1 VLDLLETAIL
11 GRHLAE
17 DQCSRADNKIIGLA
31 EELQRVGRENEELHA
46 KVERAREQCTQVE
59 KKASEAQRAF
69 LDAMHALNQA
79 SNILNELVRT
89 HPECDACHGPAIARV
104 IPCNHLTCGRCGAGG
119 CRTSLEEVQD
129 IWFSDAQAVLQKRT
143 DDIKAIAAFK
153 TASARLV
160 EKWEGEV
167 VSEDEGSE
175 IEALL
180 LP

>member
-1 VLDLLETAIL
+1 MCENCGVSLAFGTCDDHVLP
-11 GRHLAE
+11 
-17 DQCSRADNKIIGLA
+17 IG
-31 EELQRVGRENEELHA
+31 
-46 KVERAREQCTQVE
+46 
-59 KKASEAQRAF
+59 
-69 LDAMHALNQA
+69 
-79 SNILNELVRT
+79 
-89 HPECDACHGPAIARV
+89 
-104 IPCNHLTCGRCGAGG
+104 CGAGG

-160 EKWEGEV
+160 EKWEGDV